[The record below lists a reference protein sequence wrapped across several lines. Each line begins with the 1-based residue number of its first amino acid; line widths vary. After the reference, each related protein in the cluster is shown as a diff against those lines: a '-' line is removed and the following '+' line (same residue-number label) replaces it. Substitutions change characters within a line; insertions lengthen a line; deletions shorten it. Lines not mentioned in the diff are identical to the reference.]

1 MLSFLT
7 SLAFSPIVLSPET
20 ITIHEFFI
28 SLQRDSQMY
37 KHVYVHIP
45 SCFVHFLDF
54 LNNLRTIKFT
64 PLHCTIQWFCISQ
77 GIVQP
82 SWSGGLPS
90 MGSHRGGH
98 DWSDLAAAAA
108 AVSREKWVVIWPLS
122 WRLLNWEDR
131 INFIQV
137 WTSHFGLSRLFK
149 LFAKQLSC
157 SVLICFGG
165 WK

>member
-7 SLAFSPIVLSPET
+7 SLAFSPIVLSPEN

-54 LNNLRTIKFT
+54 LNHSFMRYNLRTIKFT
-64 PLHCTIQWFCISQ
+64 PLHCTVQWICISQ

-82 SWSGGLPS
+82 SSWSGGLPS
-90 MGSHRGGH
+90 VVEVAQSRTRLKWLSSSSSRMSSCFFVSLVFFSDIWNYQTRVQTHSKNPR
-98 DWSDLAAAAA
+98 WS
-108 AVSREKWVVIWPLS
+108 
-122 WRLLNWEDR
+122 
-131 INFIQV
+131 
-137 WTSHFGLSRLFK
+137 
-149 LFAKQLSC
+149 
-157 SVLICFGG
+157 
-165 WK
+165 

>member
-90 MGSHRGGH
+90 MGSHRVGH

-108 AVSREKWVVIWPLS
+108 WSNSGIFCSHLTPPHPSPAQTNLVNFSNHSHLSPPPPAPGNHLSTARLYGRVS
-122 WRLLNWEDR
+122 
-131 INFIQV
+131 
-137 WTSHFGLSRLFK
+137 TGLFT
-149 LFAKQLSC
+149 
-157 SVLICFGG
+157 
-165 WK
+165 